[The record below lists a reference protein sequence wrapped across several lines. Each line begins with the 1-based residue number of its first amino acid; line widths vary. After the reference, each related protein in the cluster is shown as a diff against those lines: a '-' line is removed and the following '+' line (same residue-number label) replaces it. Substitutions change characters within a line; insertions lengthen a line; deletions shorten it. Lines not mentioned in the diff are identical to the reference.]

1 MRKCKCQLE
10 QRNGWMERGLRSPS
24 FISSL
29 VFFSFLTIGLPI
41 NQSIMAALERI
52 LERTYTQE
60 EDDTVLD
67 AVPKEEEQEA
77 DTVAEPGERV
87 R

>member
-1 MRKCKCQLE
+1 
-10 QRNGWMERGLRSPS
+10 
-24 FISSL
+24 
-29 VFFSFLTIGLPI
+29 
-41 NQSIMAALERI
+41 MAALERI